1 MAPSLGFLAAVGPA
15 FAVGLGLLESLLTP
29 EWLELSPTGG
39 VGLGVPVC
47 FLVGVGLGVLVCF
60 PGGVELGVLV
70 CFPGGVGLGVLA
82 PFAAV
87 DEPETRPA
95 GSVGLLESL
104 LTLEWPDENSV
115 EEVGLG
121 QLKSVLDG

>member
-1 MAPSLGFLAAVGPA
+1 MCFP
-15 FAVGLGLLESLLTP
+15 
-29 EWLELSPTGG
+29 GG
-39 VGLGVPVC
+39 VELGVPVC
-47 FLVGVGLGVLVCF
+47 FPGGVGLGVLVCF